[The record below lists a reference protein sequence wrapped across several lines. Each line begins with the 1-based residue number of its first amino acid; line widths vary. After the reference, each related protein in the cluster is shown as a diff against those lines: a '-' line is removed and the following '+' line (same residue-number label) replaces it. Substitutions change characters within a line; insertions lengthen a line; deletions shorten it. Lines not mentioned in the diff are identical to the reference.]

1 MLPPELKSAVANLE
15 TEASAIRDSANVVQH
30 YSALDKPFKNF
41 KLHLNDYLS
50 PETLH
55 IIAVSKALHGPA
67 KATSDHTK
75 APEEAGVEVGSEVGR
90 GRHAE
95 QCLPDA
101 IDDDDFNRFH
111 SDSDEEAAPSAQE
124 VKSSPQH
131 SKNVNIRRLRSRSF
145 DSSLPRPRKLSTIAA
160 EQSGSFLRPLTLPP
174 RPPLQSPLTPFSS
187 HHDLS
192 LRSPSPPLFEP
203 AKTSEVD
210 AIGLNEPEKSLLVV
224 NGAEK
229 DYSVD
234 AIEIETGLRELA
246 DNRWLSHGTIVL
258 LGRIFSFPGAELLET
273 AEPED
278 N

>member
-1 MLPPELKSAVANLE
+1 MPPSQ
-15 TEASAIRDSANVVQH
+15 NVT
-30 YSALDKPFKNF
+30 
-41 KLHLNDYLS
+41 LS
-50 PETLH
+50 PSSTQNHPQLH
-55 IIAVSKALHGPA
+55 IPA
-67 KATSDHTK
+67 SDHTK

-246 DNRWLSHGTIVL
+246 DDRWLSHGTIVL